1 MTNFEKIPTWADGKH
16 IHAVVE
22 TPRGSKAKIKFDSK
36 LKTFTLSKPLLVGLA
51 YPYDW
56 GFVPGTK
63 ADDGDPVD
71 ALIIHKAAT
80 FPGLVLTCRVIGVLE
95 VEQSTKKGKER
106 NDRVFLVPAQSDFE
120 AEIEDVRNL
129 SKRTVGELEKFFE
142 ATDALDD
149 KRLKFLGWR
158 GPKAALNLIKKSA
171 I

>member
-56 GFVPGTK
+56 GFIPGTK
-63 ADDGDPVD
+63 AEDGDPVD

-80 FPGLVLTCRVIGVLE
+80 FPGLVLTCRVIRCVGGRAKH
-95 VEQSTKKGKER
+95 KKGQG
-106 NDRVFLVPAQSDFE
+106 A
-120 AEIEDVRNL
+120 
-129 SKRTVGELEKFFE
+129 
-142 ATDALDD
+142 
-149 KRLKFLGWR
+149 
-158 GPKAALNLIKKSA
+158 
-171 I
+171 